1 MKTIHL
7 IILLATS
14 TLACNEVK
22 PEREPVAPL
31 ATRTPVAELG
41 HGAKK
46 AKPATTSLSKEDAA
60 LVVAKVGETEITLGE
75 IDLQL
80 AEQPVYVRA
89 RYNTLEKKKEFLDN
103 LVRFELLVQEAERK
117 GYDKDPDVVFAMKQ
131 QMAKKL
137 MERDL
142 EKLVSMQDVSMEEV
156 RSFYDTNKQLYFKPE
171 AVRTTQI
178 VFSNGEKANRI
189 RDELAKSFEDEPR
202 KKRQLFSK
210 AVDTYTEDPIG
221 RAKRGDVGFFTEDG
235 RSPETLK
242 PLEEGPSGAVRKAA
256 FALEKINDLSPV
268 VSDGQRFVV
277 MLLTNRRPEVS
288 KTLADVKQ
296 QIRNKLFRDKR
307 DQARQDYIADLKV
320 KADVKVYEDR
330 LARLKD
336 KAAQVEFPGSEAAK
350 RMRKDAESKGIVQ
363 PAAKKVPE
371 QPEGAN
377 P

>member
-1 MKTIHL
+1 MKRIPLMIFSLMT
-7 IILLATS
+7 
-14 TLACNEVK
+14 TLACNEMK

-31 ATRTPVAELG
+31 ATRSPVTELG

-46 AKPATTSLSKEDAA
+46 SKAVETSLSSEDAA
-60 LVVAKVGETEITLGE
+60 LVVATVGKTEITLGE
-75 IDLQL
+75 IDEQL

-137 MERDL
+137 MEQDL
-142 EKLVSMQDVSMEEV
+142 EKLVSMQDVSKQEV
-156 RSFYDTNKQLYFKPE
+156 QSFYDTNKKLYFKPE

-178 VFSNGEKANRI
+178 VFSNSGKAERI
-189 RDELAKSFEDEPR
+189 RNELAVAFEEQPR
-202 KKRQLFSK
+202 KKRQLFTK
-210 AVDTYTEDPIG
+210 AVETYTEDPIG
-221 RAKRGDVGFFTEDG
+221 RAKRGDIGFFTSDG

-242 PLEEGPSGAVRKAA
+242 PLEDGPSQAVREAA
-256 FALEKINDLSPV
+256 FVLEKINDLSPV
-268 VSDGQRFVV
+268 VSDGEKFVV

-288 KTLADVKQ
+288 KSLAEVKQ

-307 DQARQDYIADLKV
+307 DQARQDYIADLRQ
-320 KADVKVYEDR
+320 KAEVKVFEDR

-336 KAAQVEFPGSEAAK
+336 KSAQVDFPGSDAAK
-350 RMRKDAESKGIVQ
+350 RMRRDAEAKGIVE
-363 PAAKKVPE
+363 PAREKGAE
-371 QPEGAN
+371 QEKGSP
-377 P
+377 